1 MRIALLPIAAAG
13 LALTGCQGTSKTSP
27 MSSNDAAV
35 ALLQTV
41 NSSAQDCWS
50 HKKDSD
56 FRSYRIIPELDTRVG
71 TPRIL
76 IVEAKSAQGL
86 PKFVIEASGNPA
98 RIATYGPLS
107 REPLGTRMNKDIERW
122 QKGDASCA

>member
-1 MRIALLPIAAAG
+1 MRIALLPITAAG

-122 QKGDASCA
+122 QKGDAACA